1 MAIDKNI
8 LMKQFNGTDYDIL
21 YPITNDAQVKLNQT
35 IAENFFGAGTSKT
48 SVGDA
53 LEVLSKNYLYCWKK
67 RSNVLE
73 ITEDSYPELYLY
85 TGSSSGSVSAI
96 QYASGYTYDEPTNTW
111 ALKDV
116 VGTINVSASNYTSLN
131 AAAGYYVKCNAVKV
145 DTALHTATENP
156 FVAKVTTAT
165 GSATS
170 AATPGS
176 NYFITFSGV
185 RASAKR
191 VLGDWE
197 YVYSSNF
204 KAYPKNQIVNDVEY
218 VYLGV
223 PNDNALEGKKI
234 FIGQYKGTGKKKF
247 VLYFPFTPDIYGVI
261 YCDFSK
267 TGGQVI
273 SSENLS
279 KVSFVPWGVT
289 PVQTN
294 KGGSKA
300 TIWNCIYGG
309 LKNTIE
315 ITQGDYDVDTN
326 LTGNTYYYWGIGTNR
341 SVKG

>member
-21 YPITNDAQVKLNQT
+21 YPITNDAQVKMNQT
-35 IAENFFGAGTSKT
+35 TAENFFGAGTNKT

-73 ITEDSYPELYLY
+73 IIEDSYPKLYLY
-85 TGSSSGSVSAI
+85 TGSSSESVSTI
-96 QYASGYTYDEPTNTW
+96 QYASGYTYDELTNTW

-116 VGTINVSASNYTSLN
+116 VGTINVSSSNYTSLN

-145 DTALHTATENP
+145 DTTLYKATENP

-165 GSATS
+165 GSDTS
-170 AATPGS
+170 DASPGS
-176 NYFITFSGV
+176 NYFIAFSGD

-191 VLGDWE
+191 ALGEWE

-204 KAYPKNQIVNDVEY
+204 NAYPKNQILNDVEY

-234 FIGQYKGTGKKKF
+234 FIGKYEGTGTK
-247 VLYFPFTPDIYGVI
+247 VYTLYFPFKPDVYGVI

-267 TGGQVI
+267 SGGQVI
-273 SSENLS
+273 VSERLS

-289 PVQTN
+289 PVQTSE
-294 KGGSKA
+294 GSYA
-300 TIWNCIYGG
+300 RTVWNCYYDGV
-309 LKNTIE
+309 NNYVT
-315 ITQGDYDVDTN
+315 ITQGSHDPSTN

-341 SVKG
+341 SVRG

>member
-21 YPITNDAQVKLNQT
+21 YPITNDAQVKMNQT
-35 IAENFFGAGTSKT
+35 TAENFFGAGTSKT

-73 ITEDSYPELYLY
+73 ITEDSYPKLYLY

-116 VGTINVSASNYTSLN
+116 VGTINVSASDYTSLN
-131 AAAGYYVKCNAVKV
+131 AAAGYYVKCNVVKIN
-145 DTALHTATENP
+145 TSAHTATENP

-165 GSATS
+165 GSDTS
-170 AATPGS
+170 DASPGS
-176 NYFITFSGV
+176 NYFITFSGNK
-185 RASAKR
+185 ASAQR

-197 YVYSSNF
+197 YVYSSDFN
-204 KAYPKNQIVNDVEY
+204 AYPKNQIVNNVEY

-223 PNDNALEGKKI
+223 PNNNALEGKKI
-234 FIGQYKGTGKKKF
+234 FIGKYKGTGTKIYT
-247 VLYFPFTPDIYGVI
+247 LYFPFTPDIYGVV
-261 YCDFSK
+261 YCDFSDS
-267 TGGQVI
+267 GGKVI
-273 SSENLS
+273 APELLS
-279 KVSFVPWGVT
+279 KVSFVPWGRT

-294 KGGSKA
+294 ISGGKG
-300 TIWNCIYGG
+300 TIWNCLYDG
-309 LKNTIE
+309 LKNTIT
-315 ITQGDYDVDTN
+315 ITQGDYGVGTN

-341 SVKG
+341 SVRG

>member
-35 IAENFFGAGTSKT
+35 TAENFFGAGTSKT

-85 TGSSSGSVSAI
+85 TGSSSGSVSTI
-96 QYASGYTYDEPTNTW
+96 QYASGYTYDEPTKTW

-131 AAAGYYVKCNAVKV
+131 AAAGYYVKCNAVTV
-145 DTALHTATENP
+145 DTTLYKATENP
-156 FVAKVTTAT
+156 YVAKVTTAT
-165 GSATS
+165 GSDTS
-170 AATPGS
+170 SGGS
-176 NYFITFSGV
+176 NYFITFSGS

-197 YVYSSNF
+197 YVYSSDF

-223 PNDNALEGKKI
+223 PNDNTLEGKKI
-234 FIGQYKGTGKKKF
+234 FIGKYEGTGIKIHT
-247 VLYFPFTPDIYGVI
+247 LYFPFTPDIYGVI

-267 TGGQVI
+267 SGGQVI
-273 SSENLS
+273 VPERLSE
-279 KVSFVPWGVT
+279 VSFVPWGIT

-294 KGGSKA
+294 TSGHKG
-300 TIWNCIYGG
+300 TIWNCQYDG
-309 LKNTIE
+309 LKNIIT
-315 ITQGDYDVDTN
+315 ITQGDYGVATN
-326 LTGNTYYYWGIGTNR
+326 LAGNTYYYWGIGTNR
-341 SVKG
+341 SVRG